1 MKLGLA
7 GAQKTIVSI
16 TLSICDP
23 SSLATYVNTKICFS
37 LLLQLR
43 IIMFYLYDKGQMVAT
58 KADTLT
64 GP

>member
-1 MKLGLA
+1 MKSGLA
-7 GAQKTIVSI
+7 GAQKTIVAI
-16 TLSICDP
+16 TLSICGP
-23 SSLATYVNTKICFS
+23 SSRSIYVNTKICFP

-43 IIMFYLYDKGQMVAT
+43 IIMSYLYDKGQMVAT